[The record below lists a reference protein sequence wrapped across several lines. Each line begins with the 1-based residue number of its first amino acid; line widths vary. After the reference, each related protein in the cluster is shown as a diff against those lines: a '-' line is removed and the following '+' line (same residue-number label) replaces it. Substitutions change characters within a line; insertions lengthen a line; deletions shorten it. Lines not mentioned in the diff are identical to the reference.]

1 MNSAFGFIGKN
12 FALLVSDIIASK
24 SLVNQKN
31 DMDKI
36 VEIGNKKMLII
47 SGNSGDISNFVDFV
61 QKTIQLYALK
71 TGYSLSTHSV
81 ANFLKRE
88 LSQSFRKGALTI
100 NLIIAGY
107 DELVGI
113 SLYYL
118 DYTGNLQRM
127 NHCVQGYA
135 SLFISSIL
143 NRNYSPLLE
152 IEDAVILLLKCILV
166 LKKRFIIN
174 HSNFIVKIIDKK
186 GSRVLCSF

>member
-1 MNSAFGFIGKN
+1 MNSAFGLIGKN
-12 FALLVSDIIASK
+12 FALLVSDIKASK

-36 VEIGNKKMLII
+36 IEIGNKIMLII

-61 QKTIQLYALK
+61 QKTIQLYAIK

-143 NRNYSPLLE
+143 NRNYNPLLE

>member
-143 NRNYSPLLE
+143 NRNYNPVLE

>member
-1 MNSAFGFIGKN
+1 MNSAFGFMGKN
-12 FALLVSDIIASK
+12 FALLVSDVIASK

-71 TGYSLSTHSV
+71 TGNSLSTHSV

-143 NRNYSPLLE
+143 NRNYNPVLE

>member
-1 MNSAFGFIGKN
+1 MNSAFGLIGKN
-12 FALLVSDIIASK
+12 FALLVSDIKASK

-36 VEIGNKKMLII
+36 IEIGNKKMLII

-143 NRNYSPLLE
+143 NRNYNPLLE

>member
-143 NRNYSPLLE
+143 NRNYNPLLK

>member
-1 MNSAFGFIGKN
+1 MNSAFGFMGKN
-12 FALLVSDIIASK
+12 FALLVSDVIASK

-71 TGYSLSTHSV
+71 TGNSLSTHSV

-88 LSQSFRKGALTI
+88 LSQSFRKGSLTI

-143 NRNYSPLLE
+143 NRNYNPVLE

>member
-31 DMDKI
+31 DIDKI

-143 NRNYSPLLE
+143 NRNYNPVLE

>member
-1 MNSAFGFIGKN
+1 MNSAFGFMGKN
-12 FALLVSDIIASK
+12 FALLVSDVIASK

-143 NRNYSPLLE
+143 NRNHSPLLE

>member
-36 VEIGNKKMLII
+36 IEIGNKKMLII

-143 NRNYSPLLE
+143 NRNYNPLLE

>member
-24 SLVNQKN
+24 SFVNQKN
-31 DMDKI
+31 DIDKI
-36 VEIGNKKMLII
+36 IEIGNKKMLII

-143 NRNYSPLLE
+143 NRNYNPLLE

>member
-81 ANFLKRE
+81 ANFLKIE

-143 NRNYSPLLE
+143 NRNYNPVLE

>member
-1 MNSAFGFIGKN
+1 MNSAFGLIGKN

-31 DMDKI
+31 NMDKI

-143 NRNYSPLLE
+143 NRNYNPLLK

-186 GSRVLCSF
+186 GSRLLCSF

>member
-12 FALLVSDIIASK
+12 FALLVSDVIASK

-143 NRNYSPLLE
+143 NRNYNPVLE